1 MSILVDKQNKV
12 IVQGMLGEKGTFH
25 TKRMIEF
32 GTDVVAGVIPE
43 KGGSDYVDLPIF
55 DTVRDAVEQTG
66 ADTSIVFSSSP
77 FAGDS
82 MMEAADAGIKLCVC
96 ITGRIPQQDMM
107 RVKRYIKAFDE
118 SERMQLI
125 GPSSAGIIS
134 PGKGLVGVMPSYF
147 YKEGNVG
154 IIARAGTLGFEAAYQ
169 LYKAGI
175 GISTSVGIGSET
187 ITGTSFIEL
196 LEKFNADDE
205 TKAIIMLGEI
215 GGLQEVEAARYCR
228 DNLKKPVISYIAGIA
243 APKGK
248 RMGHAGAIITAYGES
263 AAEKI
268 EVLKDCG
275 VYIVSDPSTFAE
287 SIKQYL

>member
-32 GTDVVAGVIPE
+32 GTNVVAGVIPE
-43 KGGSDYVDLPIF
+43 KGGSEYLDLPIF

-66 ADTSIVFSSSP
+66 ADTSIIFASSP

-82 MMEAADAGIKLCVC
+82 MMEAADAGIRLCIC

-107 RVKRYIKAFDE
+107 RVKRYIKGFDE

-125 GPSSAGIIS
+125 GPGSAGIIS

-147 YKEGNVG
+147 YREGDVG

-169 LYKAGI
+169 LHKADI

-187 ITGTSFIEL
+187 ITGTTFVEL
-196 LEKFNADDE
+196 LERFNTDDE
-205 TKAIIMLGEI
+205 TKAVIMLGEI
-215 GGLQEVEAARYCR
+215 GGLQEVEAARYFR
-228 DNLKKPVISYIAGIA
+228 DHMKKPVISYIAGVA

-268 EVLKDCG
+268 EALKECNMP
-275 VYIVSDPSTFAE
+275 IVSDPSIFAE
-287 SIKQYL
+287 SIKEFL

>member
-1 MSILVDKQNKV
+1 
-12 IVQGMLGEKGTFH
+12 
-25 TKRMIEF
+25 
-32 GTDVVAGVIPE
+32 
-43 KGGSDYVDLPIF
+43 
-55 DTVRDAVEQTG
+55 
-66 ADTSIVFSSSP
+66 
-77 FAGDS
+77 
-82 MMEAADAGIKLCVC
+82 
-96 ITGRIPQQDMM
+96 
-107 RVKRYIKAFDE
+107 
-118 SERMQLI
+118 
-125 GPSSAGIIS
+125 
-134 PGKGLVGVMPSYF
+134 MPSYF